1 MRSKKRFYKSADS
14 FFELLLKDPE
24 IRLHYEEERAKTS
37 IAMVVKAVRTRAKF
51 TQAELARKIGTTQS
65 VIARLEGGGDR
76 RVPSLSLLARIAAA
90 CHGEL
95 EFGFKFKRAA

>member
-1 MRSKKRFYKSADS
+1 MRMKKQTYKPADS
-14 FFELLLKDPE
+14 FFGRLLRDPE
-24 IRLHYEEERAKTS
+24 IRFHYEEERAKTL
-37 IAMVVKAVRTRAKF
+37 IAMAVKAVRTRAKL
-51 TQAELARKIGTTQS
+51 TQAQLAKKIKTTQS

-76 RVPSLSLLARIAAA
+76 RVPSLALLARIAAA